1 MTPGKIIEVVA
12 GVLLRPDGSYL
23 LGSRPQGKPYA
34 GYWEFPGGKVEP
46 GETFEQALARE
57 LAEEMGIRTG
67 RIDYWLTR
75 EHVYEHASVRLRF
88 YRVWDWQGELTP
100 LEGQSFAWERPGH
113 EDVGPML
120 PANGP
125 ILRALSLP
133 FTALCADAD
142 ASDARLLAA
151 LERDDAPRL
160 VEVRASRQSPD
171 RLAGFCR
178 DVARRVHARGGR
190 VLVHADPAGLAG
202 LPVDGVVLDDALL
215 DRLTARPDLPWV
227 GARVRDVAGLAR
239 AGALGLDYAVLD
251 VPQPGLVLAAA
262 APLPVYFAADD
273 ARGLDAALADGAH
286 GLMLTGG
293 AQP

>member
-1 MTPGKIIEVVA
+1 MNPRKIIEVVA

-57 LAEEMGIRTG
+57 LAEELGIRTG
-67 RIDYWLTR
+67 RTGYWLTR

-88 YRVWDWQGELTP
+88 YRVWDWQGELTA
-100 LEGQSFAWERPGH
+100 LEGQSFAWVRPGH

-133 FTALCADAD
+133 VTALCADAD
-142 ASDARLLAA
+142 RLPSV
-151 LERDDAPRL
+151 LERDDAPSL
-160 VEVRASRQSPD
+160 IEVRAPSGAPD
-171 RLAGFCR
+171 RLAACCG
-178 DVARRVHARGGR
+178 DAADRVHARGGR
-190 VLVHADPAGLAG
+190 LLVHADPADVAG

-215 DRLTARPDLPWV
+215 DRLTVRPDLPWV
-227 GARVRDVAGLAR
+227 GARVRDAAGLAR

-251 VPQPGLVLAAA
+251 APQPGLVLAAA
-262 APLPVYFAADD
+262 APLPVYFPAGD
-273 ARGLDAALADGAH
+273 ARGLEAALADGAH
-286 GLMLTGG
+286 GLMLGGGG
-293 AQP
+293 AA